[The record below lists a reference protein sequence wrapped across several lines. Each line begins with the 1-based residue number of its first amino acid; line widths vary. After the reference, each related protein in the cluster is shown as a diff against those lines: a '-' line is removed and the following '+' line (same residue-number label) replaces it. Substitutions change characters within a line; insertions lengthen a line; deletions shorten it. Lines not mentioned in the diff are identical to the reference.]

1 MAVDGLSGEARFSAI
16 LFDAGG
22 TLIHLDG
29 ERICRAAGVDVD
41 AVAFSRA
48 EAEST
53 AAMRAWIAR
62 HPESTD
68 SERVPVFLDGI
79 LSRLGLA
86 DPESRRRA
94 AKAVA
99 AEHARA
105 NLWSHAASGATDTLA
120 ALSERGYRMGVVS
133 NADGRVRRLLED
145 AGLSPFLEVV
155 IDSSEVGVEKPDP
168 RIFLA
173 ATGRLE
179 TPPSAC
185 AFVGDIYEIDVLGA
199 RAAGLH
205 PVLIGAGDA
214 PESDPVDRVA
224 TLTELLALFPRAG
237 SPPA

>member
-1 MAVDGLSGEARFSAI
+1 M
-16 LFDAGG
+16 
-22 TLIHLDG
+22 
-29 ERICRAAGVDVD
+29 DVD

-68 SERVPVFLDGI
+68 SERVPIFLDGI
-79 LSRLGLA
+79 LARLGLA
-86 DPESRRRA
+86 DEESRRRA
-94 AKAVA
+94 SKAVA

-105 NLWSHAASGATDTLA
+105 NLWSHAAAGAAETLA
-120 ALSERGYRMGVVS
+120 ALRERGYRTGVIS

-145 AGLSPFLEVV
+145 AGLAPFLEIV

-168 RIFLA
+168 RIFHA
-173 ATGRLE
+173 ATERLE
-179 TPPSAC
+179 TRPSAC

-205 PVLIGAGDA
+205 PVLIGTGAA

-224 TLTELLALFPRAG
+224 TLPELLALFPGAAA
-237 SPPA
+237 SPA